1 MRTIKTTELKDF
13 IVSTLNYIVYKI
25 KNIEKT
31 RTRLL
36 IEKQALDLLLQKG
49 LTFEENLSF
58 EHIQSFVKSSSL
70 GNVVNTNS
78 IKNHSFLSSTEMT
91 IKNQYE
97 SYSSNKEFDNNINV
111 NYNPETSLKPRIMN
125 SDYKN
130 T

>member
-1 MRTIKTTELKDF
+1 VRTIKTTELKDF

-25 KNIEKT
+25 NNIEKT

-78 IKNHSFLSSTEMT
+78 IKNHSFLSTTEMT
-91 IKNQYE
+91 LKRQYE
-97 SYSSNKEFDNNINV
+97 SYSSNKEFDRNEADNKFII
-111 NYNPETSLKPRIMN
+111 NYNPETSL
-125 SDYKN
+125 
-130 T
+130 